1 MSEIKKDET
10 NLVDVNVALVLAE
23 NKRLIDL
30 VSEKDSLIED
40 LTKRLSQATDLIEND
55 SKSRLIADIKPMT
68 TLPSEYL
75 SKMSIDDLGKMK
87 KTLQSAAVP
96 AFKAGTPM
104 ADNKYNPKKEL
115 DSMFDKFA
123 ASTWRKS

>member
-1 MSEIKKDET
+1 MSETKKDESI
-10 NLVDVNVALVLAE
+10 VDVNVALVLAE

-75 SKMSIDDLGKMK
+75 GKMSIDDLGKMK
-87 KTLQSAAVP
+87 RTLQSAAVP

-115 DSMFDKFA
+115 DNMFDNFA
-123 ASTWRKS
+123 SSTWRKS

>member
-1 MSEIKKDET
+1 MSENKKDESI
-10 NLVDVNVALVLAE
+10 VDVNVALVLAE

-30 VSEKDSLIED
+30 NAEKDALIVD
-40 LTKRLSQATDLIEND
+40 LSKKLSQATDLIEED

-75 SKMSIDDLGKMK
+75 GKMSIDDLGKMK

-115 DSMFDKFA
+115 DNMFDNFA
-123 ASTWRKS
+123 SSTWRKS

>member
-1 MSEIKKDET
+1 MSEAKNET
-10 NLVDVNVALVLAE
+10 KNLVDVNVALVLAE
-23 NKRLIDL
+23 NKRLTDL
-30 VSEKDSLIED
+30 VTEKDNLIED
-40 LTKRLSQATDLIEND
+40 LTKRLDQATDLIEED

-75 SKMSIDDLGKMK
+75 GKLTIDELGKMK
-87 KTLQSAAVP
+87 KTLQNAAVP

-115 DSMFDKFA
+115 DSIFDKFA

>member
-1 MSEIKKDET
+1 MSENKKDET
-10 NLVDVNVALVLAE
+10 IVDVNVALVLAE

-75 SKMSIDDLGKMK
+75 GKMSIDDLGKMK
-87 KTLQSAAVP
+87 RTLQSAAVP